1 MAGKYTVI
9 GLGNFGFH
17 VTRTLFEDGQDV
29 MGIDVDAER
38 VQIIRPY
45 STQAM
50 IGDATQKDM
59 MKTLGLE
66 EMDAVV
72 VGMGGRTE
80 AATLITLYLKEIG
93 VKKIIVKATNEDHG
107 KILRA
112 VGATDIIHPEKDI
125 AIKVARSLSSPDIL
139 DFFPM
144 SGDYMIAEIAP
155 LNSFVGRSLA
165 DLELRSKYNINIIG
179 IRELVPENFVLVPGA
194 DFVIKHSDILLV
206 TGTRNDIRKIEKI
219 KE

>member
-29 MGIDVDAER
+29 MGLDIDSER
-38 VQIIRPY
+38 VQAIRPY
-45 STQAM
+45 STQA
-50 IGDATQKDM
+50 IVGDATQKDM

-66 EMDAVV
+66 EMDAVL

-125 AIKVARSLSSPDIL
+125 AIKVARNLSSPDIL

-144 SGDYMIAEIAP
+144 SGEYMIAEIAP
-155 LNSFVGRSLA
+155 VNSFVGKSLA
-165 DLELRSKYNINIIG
+165 DLELRSKFNINIIG
-179 IRELVPENFVLVPGA
+179 IKELVPENFVLVPGA

-206 TGTRNDIRKIEKI
+206 TGTKDDIRKIEKI
-219 KE
+219 KD

>member
-29 MGIDVDAER
+29 MGLDVDSER

-45 STQAM
+45 STQA
-50 IGDATQKDM
+50 IVGDATQKDM

-72 VGMGGRTE
+72 VGMGGRPE

-93 VKKIIVKATNEDHG
+93 VKKIIVRAANEDHG

-125 AIKVARSLSSPDIL
+125 AVKVARNLSSPDIL

-155 LNSFVGRSLA
+155 VNSFVGKSLA
-165 DLELRSKYNINIIG
+165 DLELRSKYNIIG

-206 TGTRNDIRKIEKI
+206 TGTRDDIKKIEKI
-219 KE
+219 RE

>member
-29 MGIDVDAER
+29 MGLDIDEER
-38 VQIIRPY
+38 VMAIRPY
-45 STQAM
+45 STQA
-50 IGDATQKDM
+50 IVGDATQKEM
-59 MKTLGLE
+59 IKTLGLE

-80 AATLITLYLKEIG
+80 AATLITLYLREIG
-93 VKKIIVKATNEDHG
+93 VKRIIVKATNQDHG
-107 KILRA
+107 KILTA

-125 AIKVARSLSSPDIL
+125 AIKIAKNLSSPDIL

-144 SGDYMIAEIAP
+144 SEDYMIAEIAP
-155 LNSFVGRSLA
+155 VNSFVGKSLA
-165 DLELRSKYNINIIG
+165 ELQLRSKFNINIIG
-179 IRELVPENFVLVPGA
+179 IKELVPENFVLVPAA

-206 TGTRNDIRKIEKI
+206 TGKRTDIKKLEEMRE
-219 KE
+219 